1 MVITP
6 GHPVPTPRMS
16 PLMAKV
22 LNRKLLRTPD
32 DFDGACDNC
41 F

>member
-1 MVITP
+1 L
-6 GHPVPTPRMS
+6 GRKWRLLS

-32 DFDGACDNC
+32 DFDGAGDNC
-41 F
+41 FL